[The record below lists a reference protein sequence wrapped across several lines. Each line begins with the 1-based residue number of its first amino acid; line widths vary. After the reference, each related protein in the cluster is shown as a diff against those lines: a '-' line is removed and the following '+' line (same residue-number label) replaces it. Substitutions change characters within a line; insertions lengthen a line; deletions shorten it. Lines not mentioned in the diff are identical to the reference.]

1 MAIISC
7 SLYVLGLVMIVG
19 VAADIKLQTE
29 ETVAQGAASYI
40 RALCDC
46 GATETNLIGP
56 DGKIVFTCAN
66 KSHCLRNRDGYVM
79 DCMSSN
85 ETTLAFVILNFQAI
99 DAGTWSLRC
108 CHNETMSTIETAPE
122 TTTPSTATPS
132 TATPSTATPS
142 TATPSTATVT
152 PQSSKSCS
160 GLAKSTAYTLHM
172 ACVVLARWFVC

>member
-108 CHNETMSTIETAPE
+108 CHNETMSTIETAPGE
-122 TTTPSTATPS
+122 RQPPRQQPPRQQPPRQQPPRQQPPRPQPQLHPSHLSHVQDLPR
-132 TATPSTATPS
+132 
-142 TATPSTATVT
+142 
-152 PQSSKSCS
+152 
-160 GLAKSTAYTLHM
+160 
-172 ACVVLARWFVC
+172 VLPTHFIWRVWF